1 MNHTIDGLKIQQ
13 VLNKVGKYLYKHID
27 SSYKIQF
34 SGNMCD
40 VYIKVYY
47 QLKYWDR
54 IPGKGPEY
62 NDVHEMPININLTTY
77 QNKIRVNI
85 IEADENERI
94 LTNPHPLHY
103 LRINYTLRQFDE
115 FIETYD
121 IKPGDGMYLEPGQRI
136 LIW

>member
-1 MNHTIDGLKIQQ
+1 MDRLIDGLRIQQ

-27 SSYKIQF
+27 SAYKIQF

-54 IPGKGPEY
+54 IPGKGKEF
-62 NDVHEMPININLTTY
+62 NDVHEMPIDINLTTY

-85 IEADENERI
+85 IEADENERTLGHFVFKDSDLLDLKLAKDI
-94 LTNPHPLHY
+94 VLDAVQTVVVK
-103 LRINYTLRQFDE
+103 NYSN
-115 FIETYD
+115 YD
-121 IKPGDGMYLEPGQRI
+121 FLF
-136 LIW
+136 